1 MEKKHKFDEDFIK
14 NCDEDSDNG
23 YILEVDV
30 EYPKWCIIVEYTAN
44 DVKKCF
50 DSSNHSEDD
59 NRSIPRGMNKK
70 VIRLTKHEV
79 GGTIM
84 IEFFALR
91 PKKYSYLTDDNN
103 NVKKAKRT
111 EKICNKTN
119 A

>member
-1 MEKKHKFDEDFIK
+1 
-14 NCDEDSDNG
+14 
-23 YILEVDV
+23 
-30 EYPKWCIIVEYTAN
+30 
-44 DVKKCF
+44 
-50 DSSNHSEDD
+50 
-59 NRSIPRGMNKK
+59 MNKK

-79 GGTIM
+79 GGKIM